1 MSDPYQVLG
10 IQRGATD
17 DEIKKAYRNLSR
29 RYHPDA
35 NINNPNKELAEEKFK
50 EVQQAYSQI
59 MKEKEQ
65 GYSSDPFGSYDGFGE
80 FGGYGSQRAGASEDE
95 DTMYFRAAANYIQ
108 SRHYHEA
115 LNVLTNISSRNGQW
129 YYYSSIANAGL
140 GNNVIALEHAR
151 NAVEKEPN
159 NRQYQALLQQLQMGG
174 SWYQTQQTSYG
185 YEPINGNG
193 ICLKLC
199 IVNMICNLCC
209 GGGGLC
215 YGGGMPTGG
224 MR

>member
-1 MSDPYQVLG
+1 MSDPYIVLG
-10 IQRGATD
+10 IQRGASD
-17 DEIKKAYRNLSR
+17 DEIKKAYRSLSR

-50 EVQQAYSQI
+50 EVQQAYNQI

-65 GYSSDPFGSYDGFGE
+65 GYSNDPFGDYGGFGTY
-80 FGGYGSQRAGASEDE
+80 GYGRQQTNSSEDE

-108 SRHYHEA
+108 SRHFHEA
-115 LNVLTNISSRNGQW
+115 LNVLTNIKTRSGQW
-129 YYYSSIANAGL
+129 YYMSAIANAGL

-151 NAVEKEPN
+151 EAVNKEPN

-193 ICLKLC
+193 LCLKLC
-199 IVNMICNLCC
+199 IANLICNLCC
-209 GGGGLC
+209 GSGGMY
-215 YGGGMPTGG
+215 YGGGM
-224 MR
+224 R